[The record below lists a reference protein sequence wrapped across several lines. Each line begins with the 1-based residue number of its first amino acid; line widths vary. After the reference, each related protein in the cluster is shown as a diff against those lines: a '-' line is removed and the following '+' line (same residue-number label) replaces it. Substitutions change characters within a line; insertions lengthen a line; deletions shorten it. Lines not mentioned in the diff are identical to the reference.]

1 MDNSNYAY
9 AVGRIRALENQLL
22 KMADFERLL
31 EVESAEAVLG
41 ELSDTDYG
49 DHISRIKNIGDFEFI
64 LNEELKRVYRL
75 TKEFSLDPEITDL
88 FFLKNDLH
96 NLKVLLKNK
105 YFPTSGI
112 EEYLIDLGLFSL
124 SDLKNMVEKNDY
136 SKFGDLT
143 IQEAI
148 EQAVKQFELTH
159 EVELIDFVLDAAV
172 YELSLRTVGKYKNAF
187 LKKLFQLEIDAINLK
202 TLVRFVITRK
212 DKRYLKDVLIHGG
225 DLPYEFFLK
234 AIIENEKNV
243 LQKMHQERYRNIIVY
258 EENLGAKERR
268 LPFLEKY
275 EKILAE
281 GVNSWE
287 ENRNFF
293 RLEKLIDDLLTT
305 HLKKAKYISLGIE
318 PIITYL
324 LAKEM
329 EVKNIHIIIVSK
341 INNLPEE
348 KIRQRLRE
356 TYV

>member
-9 AVGRIRALENQLL
+9 AVGRIRASENQLL
-22 KMADFERLL
+22 GTVDFERLL
-31 EVESAEAVLG
+31 EAEGPEAVLE

-49 DHISRIKNIGDFEFI
+49 DHISQIKNISDFEFI
-64 LNEELKRVYRL
+64 LNEELKRVHRL
-75 TKEFSLDPEITDL
+75 IKELSLDPEITDV
-88 FFLKNDLH
+88 FFLKKDLH

-105 YFPTSGI
+105 YFPTSGT

-124 SDLKNMVEKNDY
+124 SDLKEMVQKNNY
-136 SKFGDLT
+136 SKFGNLM

-148 EQAVKQFELTH
+148 KQALKQFELSY
-159 EVELIDFVLDAAV
+159 EVELIDFILDAAI
-172 YELSLRTVGKYKNAF
+172 YELSLCTAKKYKNAF
-187 LKKLFQLEIDAINLK
+187 LERLFKLEIDTVNLK
-202 TLVRFVITRK
+202 TLVRFIVTKK

-281 GVNSWE
+281 GVNSWK
-287 ENRNFF
+287 ENHNFL
-293 RLEKLIDDLLTT
+293 RLEKLTDDFLTT
-305 HLKKAKYISLGIE
+305 YLKKAKYISLGIE
-318 PIITYL
+318 PIIAYL
-324 LAKEM
+324 VAKEI
-329 EVKNIHIIIVSK
+329 EVKNIRIIMVSK
-341 INNLPEE
+341 INNLPEGT
-348 KIRQRLRE
+348 IRQRLRE